1 MQTVRIQKN
10 FCLKLVWSYVSHVYV
25 NLYSMTM
32 KPVSL
37 ACINLPLE
45 IYLETLILY
54 GFNPR

>member
-1 MQTVRIQKN
+1 MQIVKIQKN
-10 FCLKLVWSYVSHVYV
+10 FYLKFVWSYVYA